1 MGQSVSSRTNT
12 AQRKERVYTGPFFN
26 QIRKRKKQGRDAKI
40 FFTGLDGGT
49 GIGKT
54 HAATAMGYL
63 LDTSTPVEVAGLDLR
78 FRPEKC
84 TVYGPEWMRL
94 YDQCQPGSF
103 ILGDEWTSEGDAR
116 RANSHK
122 NVQMSYQWAMRRYR
136 EIMSGIIL
144 PSKADLDRRLQR
156 LADYWVLIEERGKAI
171 IHEIRIGKY
180 DDELW
185 FEPLQEW
192 SWPNMD
198 GDPVIQWLDEAKE
211 KRSEEDSGKQF
222 FKRQEMEELVDQAQM
237 EGEKEARLEFVQRCL
252 DRGLTQTETGDLL
265 GVGQPRV
272 SQLKSEAEERGIS
285 PATA

>member
-1 MGQSVSSRTNT
+1 MSSISSRTNK
-12 AQRKERVYTGPFFN
+12 ARQKEQLYTGPFFD

-54 HAATAMGYL
+54 HAAATMGYL
-63 LDTSTPVEVAGLDLR
+63 LDTSPPVEVAGMDLR

-94 YDQCQPGSF
+94 YDQMQPGSF

-116 RANSHK
+116 RSNSHK

-144 PSKADLDRRLQR
+144 PSKADLDSRLQR

-180 DDELW
+180 DDQLW

-192 SWPNMD
+192 SWESLD
-198 GDPVIQWLDEAKE
+198 GDPVIEWLDHAKE
-211 KRSEEDSGKQF
+211 VRSEEDDGKKF
-222 FKRQEMEELVDQAQM
+222 YKAQEVEDLVSQAEMQ
-237 EGEKEARLEFVQRCL
+237 GQKEARLEFVQRCL
-252 DRGLTQTETGDLL
+252 DRGLTQSDTGDLL
-265 GVGQPRV
+265 GVNQPRV
-272 SQLKSEAEERGIS
+272 SQLKSEAEERGITS
-285 PATA
+285 ATA

>member
-1 MGQSVSSRTNT
+1 MAKSISSRENT
-12 AQRKERVYTGPFFN
+12 AREKERVYTGPFFD

-54 HAATAMGYL
+54 HCATGMGYV

-78 FRPEKC
+78 FRPEKAS
-84 TVYGPEWMRL
+84 VYAPEWIRL
-94 YDQCQPGSF
+94 YEQLQPGSF
-103 ILGDEWTSEGDAR
+103 LLGDEWTSEGDAR
-116 RANSHK
+116 RSNTHE

-156 LADYWVLIEERGKAI
+156 LADYWVLVEERGKAI
-171 IHEIRIGKY
+171 IHEVRIGKY

-192 SWPNMD
+192 SYPNLD
-198 GDPVIQWLDEAKE
+198 GDPVVEWLDRSKAEKSDEEGGQQFYTKSEA
-211 KRSEEDSGKQF
+211 
-222 FKRQEMEELVDQAQM
+222 EELAEKAQM
-237 EGEKEARLEFVQRCL
+237 QGQKETRLEFVQRCL
-252 DRGLTQTETGDLL
+252 DRGLTQSETGDLL
-265 GVGQPRV
+265 GVKQPRV
-272 SQLKSEAEERGIS
+272 SQLKAEAEERGITS
-285 PATA
+285 ATA

>member
-1 MGQSVSSRTNT
+1 MSSISSRTNK
-12 AQRKERVYTGPFFN
+12 ARQKEQLYTGPFFD

-54 HAATAMGYL
+54 HAAATMGYL
-63 LDTSTPVEVAGLDLR
+63 LDTSPPVEVAGMDLR

-94 YDQCQPGSF
+94 YDQMQPGSF

-116 RANSHK
+116 RSNSHK

-144 PSKADLDRRLQR
+144 PSKADLDSRLQR

-180 DDELW
+180 DDQLW

-192 SWPNMD
+192 SWESLD
-198 GDPVIQWLDEAKE
+198 GDPVIEWLDHAKE
-211 KRSEEDSGKQF
+211 VRSEEDDGKQF
-222 FKRQEMEELVDQAQM
+222 YKAQEVDDLVSQAEMQ
-237 EGEKEARLEFVQRCL
+237 GQKEARLEIVQRCL
-252 DRGLTQTETGDLL
+252 DRGLTQSDTGKLL
-265 GVGQPRV
+265 GVKQPRV
-272 SQLKSEAEERGIS
+272 SQLKSEAEERGIT

>member
-1 MGQSVSSRTNT
+1 
-12 AQRKERVYTGPFFN
+12 
-26 QIRKRKKQGRDAKI
+26 
-40 FFTGLDGGT
+40 
-49 GIGKT
+49 
-54 HAATAMGYL
+54 MGYL
-63 LDTSTPVEVAGLDLR
+63 LDTSPPVEIAGMDLR

-94 YDQCQPGSF
+94 YDQMQPGSF

-116 RANSHK
+116 RSNSHK

-144 PSKADLDRRLQR
+144 PSKADLDSRLQR

-180 DDELW
+180 DDQLW

-192 SWPNMD
+192 SWESLD
-198 GDPVIQWLDEAKE
+198 GDPVIEWLDHAKE
-211 KRSEEDSGKQF
+211 VRSEEDSGKQF
-222 FKRQEMEELVDQAQM
+222 YKASEVDDLVSKAQM
-237 EGEKEARLEFVQRCL
+237 EGEKEARLEFVMRGL
-252 DRGLTQTETGDLL
+252 DRGLAQREIGNLL
-265 GVGQPRV
+265 GVKQPRV
-272 SQLKSEAEERGIS
+272 SQLKTEAEERGIT